1 MSDDDSGVDSVTLFY
16 QPAGGQQQS
25 KGMAH
30 QGSGRYSASINA
42 AQENIDSD
50 ITYFVV
56 AVDKAGNDR
65 QSRPGTIQVEL
76 CIT

>member
-1 MSDDDSGVDSVTLFY
+1 MT
-16 QPAGGQQQS
+16 
-25 KGMAH
+25 H
-30 QGSGRYSASINA
+30 QGSGRYSATISA
-42 AQENIDSD
+42 SDENIDSD

-56 AVDKAGNDR
+56 AVDNAGNDA